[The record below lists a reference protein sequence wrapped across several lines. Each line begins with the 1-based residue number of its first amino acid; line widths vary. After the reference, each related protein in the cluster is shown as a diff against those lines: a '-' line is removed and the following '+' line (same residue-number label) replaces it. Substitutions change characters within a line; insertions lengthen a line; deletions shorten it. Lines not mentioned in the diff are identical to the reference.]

1 MMKNAFFT
9 GQRVFSCCKK
19 YGQKFRQPIMAR
31 YSVTGIP
38 EHSICFIVRNLI

>member
-1 MMKNAFFT
+1 MEK
-9 GQRVFSCCKK
+9 RVFLLVSAFLSCCKK